1 MPRSGEFSTA
11 IVPSH
16 HRLIYQLC
24 DIMKDDRWSANSVAK
39 KAGLTQGAINRWRLG
54 LNPNIANFEAA
65 LNVMGYELVIKERPK

>member
-1 MPRSGEFSTA
+1 
-11 IVPSH
+11 
-16 HRLIYQLC
+16 
-24 DIMKDDRWSANSVAK
+24 MKDDRWSANSVAK